1 MSLALTDPDL
11 RALLA
16 RTLAGLPADG
26 AVVCLC
32 AAWCVVCNQYQP
44 QFEALAARYPQLR
57 FAWLDVED
65 REDIMGNV
73 DVETFP
79 TVLLSSVQQVLFFGP
94 VLPQAGVL
102 QRMLDATAAG
112 SAPAA
117 GDDED
122 AQALLSRILQAEG
135 LQLP

>member
-1 MSLALTDPDL
+1 MSVSIESMGGESREGQAGEAP
-11 RALLA
+11 LLV
-16 RTLAGLPADG
+16 T
-26 AVVCLC
+26 CLC
-32 AAWCVVCNQYQP
+32 AAWCGVCNQFRP

-102 QRMLDATAAG
+102 QRMLDAAAAG

-117 GDDED
+117 GGTAE